1 VYEQGQ
7 RTQGTQTN
15 KFGAAPH
22 KDMVLS
28 NYNSAVKMRSY
39 TLISPAKINLYL
51 EIISDRSDGYHEL
64 AMILQSIGLA
74 DEINVQS
81 LSNQTIRVN
90 CNHPQVP
97 TDKSNLAYRAAALMA
112 TQFPQALAQYGGV
125 EITINKHIP
134 VAAGLAGGS
143 ANAAA
148 VLVGIDLLWNLGLT
162 KSELEELG
170 ATLGSDVPFCVA
182 GGTVIATGRGEK
194 LSPLPSLDTIYIV
207 LAKYRSLEVSTA
219 WAYKTYRQEF
229 GSSYVIDTENLAARA
244 AAVHSVP
251 IVKAILNKD
260 TREIAQKLHNDLE
273 RVVLPA
279 YPQVSQL
286 RELFAAQEGVLGT
299 MMSGSGPTVFA
310 LVESEEQAQAVKLH
324 IRAAVP
330 DEDLELFVTHTVING
345 IQVTSSMG

>member
-1 VYEQGQ
+1 
-7 RTQGTQTN
+7 
-15 KFGAAPH
+15 
-22 KDMVLS
+22 
-28 NYNSAVKMRSY
+28 MRSY
-39 TLISPAKINLYL
+39 NLIAPAKINLYL
-51 EIISDRSDGYHEL
+51 EIITDRPDGYHEL
-64 AMILQSIGLA
+64 AMILQSIDLA

-81 LSNQTIRVN
+81 LTTETICVN

-112 TQFPQALAQYGGV
+112 AKFPEALAQYGGV

-143 ANAAA
+143 TNAAA

-194 LSPLPSLDTIYIV
+194 LSPLPSLNLMYIV

-229 GSSYVIDTENLAARA
+229 GSSYLKDTENLAARA
-244 AAVHSVP
+244 AAVHSEA
-251 IVKAILNKD
+251 IVKAILNQD
-260 TREIAQKLHNDLE
+260 TGEIAAKLHNDLE
-273 RVVLPA
+273 RIVLPA
-279 YPQVSQL
+279 YPQVLEL
-286 RELFAAQEGVLGT
+286 RELFATQAGVLGT

-310 LVESEEQAQAVKLH
+310 LVESEEQAQAVKLQ
-324 IRAAVP
+324 IRAAIP
-330 DEDLELFVTHTVING
+330 DQDLELFVARTITEG
-345 IQVTSSMG
+345 IQVASF